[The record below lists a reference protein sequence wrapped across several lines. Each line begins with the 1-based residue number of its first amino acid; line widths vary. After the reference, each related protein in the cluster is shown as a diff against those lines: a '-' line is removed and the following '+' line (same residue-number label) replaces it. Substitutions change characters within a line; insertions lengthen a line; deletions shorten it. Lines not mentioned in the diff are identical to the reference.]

1 VTAMLKIRTDQ
12 EDALAD
18 EDFVRRLVAHIQAR
32 APDTSAKLTHR
43 QLRTVVRHGIRVAR
57 TYDLESERDLAA
69 FTLDMLAVNPEFHRQ
84 PELHAILRNP
94 NIAREDRMDR
104 VTAGSDA
111 AWEEAATMTDPAT
124 YWDHVLTSEPAD
136 PGGEA

>member
-1 VTAMLKIRTDQ
+1 MLKIRTDQ

-18 EDFVRRLVAHIQAR
+18 EDFLRRLVAHIQAR
-32 APDTSAKLTHR
+32 APHTSAKLTHR
-43 QLRTVVRHGIRVAR
+43 QLRIVAKHGVRIAR

-84 PELHAILRNP
+84 PELHAILENP
-94 NIAREDRMDR
+94 DIDPAERMDR
-104 VTAGSDA
+104 VTAASSA
-111 AWEEAATMTDPAT
+111 AWEMAATMTEPAV

-136 PGGEA
+136 PGGEP